1 VKNWSGSG
9 FTEEEMKEFPHLLEW
24 IGRVAK
30 RPAVQRG
37 IGEKYK
43 LT

>member
-1 VKNWSGSG
+1 VKNWPLSGY
-9 FTEEEMKEFPHLLEW
+9 TDEEMKEFPHLVKW
-24 IGRVAK
+24 IERIAK

-43 LT
+43 Q

>member
-1 VKNWSGSG
+1 MVKNWAGSG
-9 FTEEEMKEFPHLLEW
+9 YTEEMKEFPHLLEW
-24 IGRVAK
+24 IERIAE

-43 LT
+43 QS